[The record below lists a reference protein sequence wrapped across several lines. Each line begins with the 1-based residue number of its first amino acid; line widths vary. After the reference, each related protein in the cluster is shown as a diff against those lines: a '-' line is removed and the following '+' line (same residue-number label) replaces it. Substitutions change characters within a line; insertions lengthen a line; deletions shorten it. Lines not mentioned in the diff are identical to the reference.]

1 LNKFQRVQGLFAGLL
16 AAGLTFAGTPN
27 LSDPEALRAAGGRY
41 LAQGD
46 LKRAIDVLERAASL
60 DPASSRTYLLLGRAY
75 GHRAETA
82 FAVAAPALAVKA
94 RLNLEK
100 AVALD
105 PRNWD
110 ATDDLFEFYLEA
122 PALLG
127 GGNAKAL
134 VLADRIATHDAAEAA
149 RDRARVSEAEKQ
161 FDQAERGFRRAA
173 ELAPQQPSRL
183 VDLARYLARR
193 GRYSESDQ
201 IFAGVLAAS
210 PDTPRFLYA
219 RASMLIETNRNN
231 REARRLL
238 QKYLS
243 MNLTEDDPSRE
254 VAERLLRKVS
264 AD

>member
-1 LNKFQRVQGLFAGLL
+1 M
-16 AAGLTFAGTPN
+16 FAGTPN
-27 LSDPEALRAAGGRY
+27 SSDLDALRAAGSRY

-46 LKRAIDVLERAASL
+46 LKRAIEVLERAASL

-82 FAVAAPALAVKA
+82 FAVAAPAFAIKA

-110 ATDDLFEFYLEA
+110 ATDDLFDFYLEA
-122 PALLG
+122 PAFLG

-149 RDRARVSEAEKQ
+149 RDRARVAESERQ
-161 FDQAERGFRRAA
+161 FDQSERGFRRAA

-193 GRYSESDQ
+193 GRYTESDQ
-201 IFAGVLAAS
+201 IFARVLAAS
-210 PDTPRFLYA
+210 SEPRFLFA
-219 RASMLIETNRNN
+219 RASTLIETNRSTG
-231 REARRLL
+231 EAHRLL
-238 QKYLS
+238 QRYLS
-243 MNLTEDDPSRE
+243 INLTEDDPSRE
-254 VAERLLRKVS
+254 QAERLLRKVS

>member
-1 LNKFQRVQGLFAGLL
+1 LIKYQILRGLPAGLL
-16 AAGLTFAGTPN
+16 AAGLALAGTPN
-27 LSDPEALRAAGGRY
+27 SSDPEALRAAGRRY

-46 LKRAIDVLERAASL
+46 LKRATEVLERAVSL
-60 DPASSRTYLLLGRAY
+60 DPSNSRTYLLLGRAY

-82 FAVAAPALAVKA
+82 FAVAAPALAIKA

-105 PRNWD
+105 PKNWD
-110 ATDDLFEFYLEA
+110 ATDDLFDFYLEA
-122 PALLG
+122 PAFLG

-149 RDRARVSEAEKQ
+149 RDRARVAEAEKQ
-161 FDQAERGFRRAA
+161 FDQSERGFRRAA

-193 GRYSESDQ
+193 GRYAESDQ
-201 IFAGVLAAS
+201 IFARVLAAS

-219 RASMLIETNRNN
+219 RASVLIQTNRNN
-231 REARRLL
+231 DEAHRLL
-238 QKYLS
+238 QRYLS
-243 MNLTEDDPSRE
+243 MNLSEDDPSRE
-254 VAERLLRKVS
+254 QAARLLRKVS